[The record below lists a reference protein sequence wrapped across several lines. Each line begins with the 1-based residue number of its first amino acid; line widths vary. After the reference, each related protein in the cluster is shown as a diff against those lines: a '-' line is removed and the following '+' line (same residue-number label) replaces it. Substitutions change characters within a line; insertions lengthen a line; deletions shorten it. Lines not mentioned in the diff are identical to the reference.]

1 MYDGRNDLPPV
12 SRLNTVHHSG
22 VPCHL
27 SHEHFVFIDNRLDID
42 FAIYIAKGDDLRI
55 VIEKKTCENCIHS
68 NNEDDYCLNCIGK
81 LGWELRK

>member
-1 MYDGRNDLPPV
+1 MLFSFNFKDVGMKV
-12 SRLNTVHHSG
+12 KEFKRLIAD
-22 VPCHL
+22 
-27 SHEHFVFIDNRLDID
+27 FDDDKDFIIDNRLDID

-55 VIEKKTCENCIHS
+55 VIEKKKTCENCLHS

>member
-1 MYDGRNDLPPV
+1 MLFSFNFKDVRMKV
-12 SRLNTVHHSG
+12 KEFKRLIANVADDKD
-22 VPCHL
+22 
-27 SHEHFVFIDNRLDID
+27 FIIDNRLDID
-42 FAIYIAKGDDLRI
+42 FAIYIVKGDDLRI